1 MEKHAAASGTQP
13 VRDKSLID
21 SVIVIGTGLAG
32 LRTTSALR
40 DQGFTG
46 DITIL
51 GTEPHLPYDR
61 PPLSKKLL
69 AHSEPVFLHDDL
81 GLILHEL
88 TPHAHT
94 GLTVTDLDLGLD
106 SSGQPQVTVTARFSD
121 AAGSNSGGQGSVIK
135 RFTATAVVLAVG
147 SAPIVPSGWA
157 GTHKL
162 YTWEDAQKLRSALTK
177 SEHQDVV
184 IIGAGWIGAEL
195 ATVAADA
202 GHNVT
207 VVEAQ
212 ATPLAAQLGTEIGTI
227 TASWYSELG
236 INLLS
241 ATSVDRVMVNP
252 DSKRKVHVTG
262 ADRSGSRS
270 LVADIVITAVGARPA
285 TQWLPDSFPRTAL
298 GGLQTDQ
305 WGRIAVPDFPNAHV
319 YAVGDCAERQDSVFT
334 TVPGGHWNTAL
345 QDPDRVAAAI
355 TGTYELPRAH
365 APQVFSTQLGHE
377 VNLFGLP
384 NVLTD
389 HVLIR
394 PSATADGQDWVGL
407 YVSPEESS
415 GSPAPD
421 IRTVTGIF
429 TVDSPRFS
437 SQARKLMSNGPV
449 RLDMTKALDPSV
461 QLRLAAA

>member
-46 DITIL
+46 EITVL

-69 AHSEPVFLHDDL
+69 ARTEPVFLHDDL

-88 TPHAHT
+88 TPNVH
-94 GLTVTDLDLGLD
+94 
-106 SSGQPQVTVTARFSD
+106 SGVTVTNIDFVNTEDSRTRVVVTAQSAD
-121 AAGSNSGGQGSVIK
+121 APPAQFFADS
-135 RFTATAVVLAVG
+135 VVLAVG
-147 SAPIVPSGWA
+147 AAPIVPPSFA

-162 YTWEDAQKLRSALTK
+162 YTWDDAQKLRSALTK
-177 SEHQDVV
+177 APQQDVV

-202 GHNVT
+202 GHTVT

-212 ATPLAAQLGTEIGTI
+212 DTPLAAQLGTEIGTL
-227 TASWYSELG
+227 TADWYAKFG

-241 ATSVDRVMVNP
+241 ATSVDRVVFSP
-252 DSKRKVHVTG
+252 DSMRSVHLAGTQN
-262 ADRSGSRS
+262 AAPQS
-270 LVADIVITAVGARPA
+270 LAADIVITAVGARPA
-285 TQWLPDSFPRTAL
+285 TQWLPPSFPRTATGAL
-298 GGLQTDQ
+298 PTDQ
-305 WGRIAVPDFPNAHV
+305 WGKMALEGFPDANV
-319 YAVGDCAERQDSVFT
+319 YAVGDCAEREDAVFT
-334 TVPGGHWNTAL
+334 RVPGGHWNTAL

-355 TGTYELPRAH
+355 TGTYQQPRAH

-377 VNLFGLP
+377 LNLFGLP
-384 NVLTD
+384 NVTTD
-389 HVLIR
+389 RVLIR
-394 PSATADGQDWVGL
+394 PSASPDGQDWVGL
-407 YVSPEESS
+407 YV
-415 GSPAPD
+415 APD
-421 IRTVTGIF
+421 QTHAKDSSAPGDANVDTVTGIF
-429 TVDSPRFS
+429 TVDSPRLA

-449 RLDMTKALDPSV
+449 KLDLTKALDPSI
-461 QLRLAAA
+461 QLRLAVAP